1 MCFTFTFLHRHF
13 LMTLPARLKKLF
25 RFFEIFK
32 IPLKDASNFIL
43 RWFPSQTISMWFLQ
57 SSKCVLQNSIGH
69 LLLYLRYYA
78 CLGKLWV
85 SNTYHLPKI
94 LIFSQLPPKL
104 FLWYPYLDMNDCF
117 CHTST
122 ETFLLP
128 LRGFHLHLKQ
138 WIFFYLSAGSQ
149 NYSCDKFCFVISV
162 EKILSC
168 SRSKSELFDRQSL
181 I

>member
-1 MCFTFTFLHRHF
+1 MLLISSYDGFHLRLFLCDF
-13 LMTLPARLKKLF
+13 CK
-25 RFFEIFK
+25 
-32 IPLKDASNFIL
+32 
-43 RWFPSQTISMWFLQ
+43 

-85 SNTYHLPKI
+85 SNTYYLPKI

-117 CHTST
+117 CHKST